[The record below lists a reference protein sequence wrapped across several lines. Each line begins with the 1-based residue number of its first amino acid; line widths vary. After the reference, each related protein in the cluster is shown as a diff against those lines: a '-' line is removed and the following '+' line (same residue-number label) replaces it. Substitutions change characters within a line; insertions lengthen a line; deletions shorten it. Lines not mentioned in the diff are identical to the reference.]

1 MDDVV
6 KKIKEINQKHPEN
19 VVINYIIFPPIGGIC
34 KVDDAS
40 DFSKI
45 NDLTWKRRYLQ
56 AKSFGKTFD
65 EELEKNTQNYTF
77 HGSYRRGELPQLL
90 REHQIDLVCLFP
102 IWPETYSYTLT
113 ESYMAKIPV
122 ISFDIGAIAE
132 RLKRDKLRLGASCSE
147 LLLSKF

>member
-1 MDDVV
+1 MNNSEAIAIFEKIHFAHEIQEMKNDILDIDCILGRQFINMDDVV

-56 AKSFGKTFD
+56 AKLFGKTFD
-65 EELEKNTQNYTF
+65 EFVNE
-77 HGSYRRGELPQLL
+77 
-90 REHQIDLVCLFP
+90 
-102 IWPETYSYTLT
+102 
-113 ESYMAKIPV
+113 
-122 ISFDIGAIAE
+122 
-132 RLKRDKLRLGASCSE
+132 
-147 LLLSKF
+147 